1 MTMNNVDARYKEYC
15 KTHGDHDKIM
25 KQKARQQEL
34 RSKSTVCPNCNKEM
48 KVGSLSKHIKN
59 SCKGKPVEKPNEES

>member
-1 MTMNNVDARYKEYC
+1 MNNVHARYKEYC
-15 KTHGDHDKIM
+15 KQYGNHALIM

-34 RSKSTVCPNCNKEM
+34 RSKSTECPNCNKEM
-48 KVGSLSKHIKN
+48 KVGSLSKHIKT

>member
-1 MTMNNVDARYKEYC
+1 MNNVHARYKEYC
-15 KTHGDHDKIM
+15 KQYGNHALIM

-48 KVGSLSKHIKN
+48 KVGSLSKHIK
-59 SCKGKPVEKPNEES
+59 K